1 MKLYLLILFS
11 VFSIESALAS
21 PDWCLKI
28 FPKIGNFLTVSKLTS
43 SSPLKREKAITDTL
57 TTYEPEV
64 AESLLLQA
72 VLKTQKKQDFLETD
86 NARKSLFRALKNVA
100 GIKTQLVLID
110 LFDSANPFVKQ
121 EIVEVLSSLESS
133 SSELFEF
140 MIRVL
145 EEESSFS
152 SAVLA
157 VEFFKNKKE
166 DTVVEFYKK
175 LLLIEKKIS
184 YFESIQQ
191 DIIFQIIDTLKPEVA
206 ESLFLESLPKVQ
218 NFQYKEQ
225 LIYALVHV
233 AGEKTQ
239 IAFAE
244 LLESKSIQ
252 IFFKNTII
260 TASEHLENPSPELL
274 QAVTQILED
283 ESNIHSTRI
292 NALRFFRNKKGKPVF
307 EIYKKLLMLENKI
320 SITLRQEI
328 IAQILKTQEAEVAES
343 LFLQVLPET
352 QVPQIQKSLIEAVA
366 TVAGIKTQ
374 SVFIDLLQNPD
385 TRLLIKITV
394 ILALK
399 NLENSPKEVVEALD
413 QIPKDDLA
421 LQFIE
426 DIEEAT
432 SQL

>member
-292 NALRFFRNKKGKPVF
+292 NALRFLEIKKG
-307 EIYKKLLMLENKI
+307 NQ
-320 SITLRQEI
+320 S
-328 IAQILKTQEAEVAES
+328 LK
-343 LFLQVLPET
+343 F
-352 QVPQIQKSLIEAVA
+352 IKSY
-366 TVAGIKTQ
+366 
-374 SVFIDLLQNPD
+374 
-385 TRLLIKITV
+385 
-394 ILALK
+394 
-399 NLENSPKEVVEALD
+399 
-413 QIPKDDLA
+413 
-421 LQFIE
+421 
-426 DIEEAT
+426 
-432 SQL
+432 